1 MDKIVNGQLIAS
13 TTIKVRF
20 NEVDPLG
27 IAWHGHYVTYFEDGR
42 DAFGNQF
49 GLNYMD
55 IFNNGYITPIVN
67 LNCDYKK
74 MLKFGETVLIETI
87 YENHPSAKII
97 FKYKL
102 YNAITLEVL
111 ATGSTTQVFLDIEK
125 QQLQLQ
131 APSFYLDWKKRN
143 NLI

>member
-1 MDKIVNGQLIAS
+1 MDKKESNLLTA
-13 TTIKVRF
+13 TTLIKVRF
-20 NEVDPLG
+20 NETDPLG

-42 DAFGNQF
+42 DAFGTQF
-49 GLNYMD
+49 GLKYMD
-55 IFNNGYITPIVN
+55 IYNNGYVAPIVN

-74 MLKFGETVLIETI
+74 MLKYGETVLIETI
-87 YENHPSAKII
+87 YENYPSAKII

-102 YNAITLEVL
+102 YNAATLEVL
-111 ATGSTTQVFLDIEK
+111 ATGSTTQVFLDLDK

-131 APSFYLDWKKRN
+131 IPPFYLDWKKKY